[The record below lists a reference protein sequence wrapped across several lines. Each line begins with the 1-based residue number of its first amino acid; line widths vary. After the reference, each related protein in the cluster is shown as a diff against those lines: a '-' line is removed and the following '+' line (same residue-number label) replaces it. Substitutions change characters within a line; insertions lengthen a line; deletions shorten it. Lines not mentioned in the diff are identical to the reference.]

1 MQTVFVVFEAH
12 GVEGDSAPT
21 HVFVSE
27 ALMRQTFPDA
37 RNWFDV
43 PVSYSGVV
51 YRELEIIDNA
61 A

>member
-1 MQTVFVVFEAH
+1 MQSVFVVFEAH
-12 GVEGDSAPT
+12 GAPT

-43 PVSYSGVV
+43 PVTYSGVV
-51 YRELEIIDNA
+51 YRELEIFDNVA
-61 A
+61 